1 MTQGS
6 DINLATMRLVLKIE
20 GTYHECTPSSSV
32 CDKVASNGG
41 SSMTAS
47 NVLSI
52 VETGADLCS
61 GSCTIEY
68 WVSNV
73 LDRTTLAKGI
83 ATVS

>member
-1 MTQGS
+1 
-6 DINLATMRLVLKIE
+6 
-20 GTYHECTPSSSV
+20 
-32 CDKVASNGG
+32 
-41 SSMTAS
+41 MTAS

-73 LDRTTLAKGI
+73 MDRTTLAKGI
-83 ATVS
+83 ITVS